1 MIIVLSGLLLASVYY
16 LVINELVNGHQ
27 CHKSL
32 QSVQLLKE
40 ALKIHG
46 TKWSHVA
53 CMVPSR
59 TATQC
64 RERWVNVLDTNLN
77 RGRWEPEED
86 QRLIDICRKYQGEGG
101 GD

>member
-1 MIIVLSGLLLASVYY
+1 M
-16 LVINELVNGHQ
+16 
-27 CHKSL
+27 
-32 QSVQLLKE
+32 QLLKE